1 MTPEEHAYWD
11 MVADTAVSGEVDVN
25 YWKIAQ
31 IVRRVLKYDLWGS
44 TVIEI
49 GAGLPFVAVNLMNML
64 KFKYLGCEPSEKFRE
79 HAKRIF
85 GVELSMS
92 FAAMIHRNDDT
103 ADFLFAFDVLE
114 HVSRD
119 DQVQS
124 YQEIGR
130 VLKSGGLMLIHNPC
144 EGNYQGHKKKFE
156 PGFSL
161 QDLQF
166 LIDTAGMKLSEIE
179 VYAIALP
186 TKNGPDIR
194 EYQWITLVKK

>member
-1 MTPEEHAYWD
+1 MTPEENAYWD
-11 MVADTAVSGEVDVN
+11 MVADTAVRGEVDVN

-49 GAGLPFVAVNLMNML
+49 GAGIPFVAMNLLNMV
-64 KFKYLGCEPSEKFRE
+64 KFQYNGLEPSARFRD
-79 HAKRIF
+79 AA
-85 GVELSMS
+85 VSMLGIQLK
-92 FAAMIHRNDDT
+92 AASAYALQCRSQS
-103 ADFLFAFDVLE
+103 ADFFFAFDVLE

-119 DQVQS
+119 DRDRS

-130 VLKSGGLMLIHNPC
+130 VLKPGGLMLIHNPC

-161 QDLQF
+161 QDLQL
-166 LIDTAGMKLSEIE
+166 LIDTAGMKLAEIE
-179 VYAIALP
+179 VYAITLP